1 MRAAFGVEIEGEII
15 CKDGRRIRV
24 TDKAIP
30 NNLRLLI
37 ELLISEKFEDI
48 FKLAYAYENLIL
60 TYYKIF
66 NLQ

>member
-1 MRAAFGVEIEGEII
+1 MRAALGVEVEGEII
-15 CKDGRRIRV
+15 YKDGRRIRI
-24 TDKAIP
+24 TDKAIS

-37 ELLISEKFEDI
+37 ELLLSEKFEDI
-48 FKLAYAYENLIL
+48 YKSVYAYQNLIL

>member
-1 MRAAFGVEIEGEII
+1 MRAALGVEVEGEII
-15 CKDGRRIRV
+15 YKDGRRIRV

-37 ELLISEKFEDI
+37 ELLLSEKFEDI
-48 FKLAYAYENLIL
+48 YKSVYAYQNLIL

-66 NLQ
+66 NLR